1 MNKQEKLKALSEELN
16 QTELDRIN
24 GTQGLTVE
32 ELNVE
37 LDKIIANI
45 ALHDKTDIV

>member
-1 MNKQEKLKALSEELN
+1 MNKQKKFKALSEELN

-37 LDKIIANI
+37 LDKIIENF
-45 ALHDKTDIV
+45 ALQNTENTV